1 MSKRIYPHIVYDEQT
16 GVITYEFARKP
27 KHRFIG
33 KLPRKLKKLAKKILP
48 ENHYICFTGNA
59 ELIKHKGKTI
69 LGNVQLGRP
78 NYKYLLHIRIMFR

>member
-1 MSKRIYPHIVYDEQT
+1 MSKRIYPHVMCDEQT
-16 GVITYEFARKP
+16 GVVTYEFARKP

-69 LGNVQLGRP
+69 FDNVQLGRP
-78 NYKYLLHIRIMFR
+78 SYKAILHQRIMFR